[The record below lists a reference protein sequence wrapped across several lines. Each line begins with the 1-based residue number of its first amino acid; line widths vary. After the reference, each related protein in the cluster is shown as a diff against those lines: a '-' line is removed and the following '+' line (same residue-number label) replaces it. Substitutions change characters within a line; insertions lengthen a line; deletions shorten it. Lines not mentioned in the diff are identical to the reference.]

1 MKSNIKESMDVAISE
16 DVAPVI
22 KDSINRE
29 IILLESKINLVRSEI
44 KQFEEK
50 YHLKSS
56 EFLKKFDDG
65 ELGDSQDYFEWWGL
79 IKGLKTLGESLKKA
93 RAVITYW

>member
-1 MKSNIKESMDVAISE
+1 MDVAISR

-22 KDSINRE
+22 KDSIHRE
-29 IILLESKINLVRSEI
+29 IILLESKINLVKSEI
-44 KQFEEK
+44 KKFEKE
-50 YHLKSS
+50 YNLTSS
-56 EFLKKFDDG
+56 GFLKKFEKG

-93 RAVITYW
+93 KAVITYW

>member
-1 MKSNIKESMDVAISE
+1 MDIAISD

-22 KDSINRE
+22 KDSIHRE
-29 IILLESKINLVRSEI
+29 IILLESKINLVKNEI

-50 YHLKSS
+50 YHISSS
-56 EFLKKFDDG
+56 EFLKKFENG

-79 IKGLKTLGESLKKA
+79 IKGLKTLEERLKKA
-93 RAVITYW
+93 KAVNTYW

>member
-1 MKSNIKESMDVAISE
+1 MDVAISE

-22 KDSINRE
+22 KDSVHRE
-29 IILLESKINLVRSEI
+29 IILLESKINLVKSEI

-50 YHLKSS
+50 YHLTSS
-56 EFLKKFDDG
+56 EFLKKFEKG

-79 IKGLKTLGESLKKA
+79 IKGLKTLEERLKKA
-93 RAVITYW
+93 KEVITYW

>member
-1 MKSNIKESMDVAISE
+1 MEVAISE

-22 KDSINRE
+22 KDSIHRE
-29 IILLESKINLVRSEI
+29 IVLLESKINLVKGEI

-50 YHLKSS
+50 YHSISS
-56 EFLKKFDDG
+56 AFQKKFDKG

-79 IKGLKTLGESLKKA
+79 LKGLKTLEDRLNKA
-93 RAVITYW
+93 KAVITRW

>member
-1 MKSNIKESMDVAISE
+1 MEVAISE

-22 KDSINRE
+22 KDSIHRE
-29 IILLESKINLVRSEI
+29 IVLLESKINLVKGEI

-50 YHLKSS
+50 YHSTSS
-56 EFLKKFDDG
+56 AFQKKFDKG

-79 IKGLKTLGESLKKA
+79 LKGLKTLEDRLNKA
-93 RAVITYW
+93 KAVITRW

>member
-1 MKSNIKESMDVAISE
+1 MDVAISE

-22 KDSINRE
+22 KDSIHRE
-29 IILLESKINLVRSEI
+29 IILLESKINLVRNEI

-50 YHLKSS
+50 YHATSS
-56 EFLKKFDDG
+56 EFQKKFDNG

-79 IKGLKTLGESLKKA
+79 IKGLKTLEESLKKA
-93 RAVITYW
+93 KVVITYW

>member
-1 MKSNIKESMDVAISE
+1 MDVAISE

-29 IILLESKINLVRSEI
+29 IILLESKIALMKSEI
-44 KQFEEK
+44 KQFEVK
-50 YHLKSS
+50 YHLVSS
-56 EFLKKFDDG
+56 MFMKKFEKG

-79 IKGLKTLGESLKKA
+79 LKGLKTLEERMKKA
-93 RAVITYW
+93 KAVITYW

>member
-1 MKSNIKESMDVAISE
+1 MDIAISD

-22 KDSINRE
+22 KDSIHRE
-29 IILLESKINLVRSEI
+29 IILLESKINLVKNEI

-50 YHLKSS
+50 YHISS
-56 EFLKKFDDG
+56 AEFLKKFENG

-79 IKGLKTLGESLKKA
+79 IKGLKTLEERLKKA
-93 RAVITYW
+93 KAVNTYW

>member
-1 MKSNIKESMDVAISE
+1 MDVAISE

-22 KDSINRE
+22 KNSIHRE
-29 IILLESKINLVRSEI
+29 IILLESKINLVKSEI

-50 YHLKSS
+50 YHLTSS
-56 EFLKKFDDG
+56 GFLKKFENG

-79 IKGLKTLGESLKKA
+79 IKGLKTLEESLKKA
-93 RAVITYW
+93 KAVITYW

>member
-1 MKSNIKESMDVAISE
+1 MDVAISE

-22 KDSINRE
+22 KDSIHRE
-29 IILLESKINLVRSEI
+29 IILLESKINLVKSEI
-44 KQFEEK
+44 KQFEER

-56 EFLKKFDDG
+56 EFEKKFDNG

-79 IKGLKTLGESLKKA
+79 IKGLKTLEGSLKKA
-93 RAVITYW
+93 KAVMTHW

>member
-1 MKSNIKESMDVAISE
+1 MDVAISE
-16 DVAPVI
+16 DEAPVI
-22 KDSINRE
+22 KDSIHRE
-29 IILLESKINLVRSEI
+29 IILLESKINLVKSEI

-56 EFLKKFDDG
+56 EFEKKFDNG

-79 IKGLKTLGESLKKA
+79 LKGLRTLEERLKKA
-93 RAVITYW
+93 KAVITYW